1 MTTNNNGIN
10 DVNADQSQSRNYIN
24 DYDQSS
30 LNDIDPD
37 LNYFDSINKIPN
49 TIYYENTTYI
59 TNYGTTNHMSLF
71 HLNIRSIPENF
82 IKLLSYI
89 DSLHTQFKI
98 IALCETWIKPYHADH
113 TIPHY
118 NLEQEYRSKKR
129 GGGDDPE
136 SVNSLFIEVDK
147 NCIGS
152 KCNVIVA
159 CIYRPPW
166 AHLSIFNES
175 LAKLLEMIS
184 KENKLVYILGDMNV
198 DIAPN
203 ATFNVN
209 IDNFHNTFSSH
220 HFYPLI
226 NQPTRVTPTSS
237 SVIDN
242 VYCNS
247 PLPSDIND
255 VGILRP
261 YISDHH
267 AIFCIVKLT
276 TLKNEINTFTK
287 RSFTKKNI
295 AKFGSYL
302 RRLSWDDV
310 FQSSSTQLAFG
321 SFKRVF
327 DLYFVK
333 SFPKQTHTI
342 NYETCL
348 PWMSEELR
356 KDIVLK
362 NNLHIMSAKFPSD
375 IIMGTLAK
383 HKRNQTNSDLK
394 NAEINYYS
402 NQFELHKSDLVK
414 SWKTLKTIIGKHV
427 NNSKRKLSFLVNGE
441 TISDSLT
448 IAKEFN
454 KFFISIGPELA
465 SNISCSVNPLSYIIN
480 VNNSIVVPFVVQNE
494 IRCIISDMK
503 NSSPGWDEI
512 PPQYAKLFVN
522 FYIEPLT
529 YIINLSLME
538 GVFPSELKVAKVIP
552 VFKGGDSSILSNY
565 RPISVLTLFSKIFEK
580 VVYKSVLRFMD
591 DNLSLYKYQFGFRQQ
606 HSCQQAIITLIDK
619 ITSCLDTGDIV
630 IGVFIDLKK
639 AFDTV
644 NHKILLK
651 KLYAYGIRGS
661 ILKWLDSYLSDRL
674 QYVYYNG
681 SESNSDS
688 ITCGVPQGSILG
700 PLLFIIYM
708 NDIFNVSNFL
718 FTILYADD
726 TCVIANGVNIYDLM
740 NLLNKELSLISIW
753 LKSNKLSPNVKKSYY
768 VLFHRAKIKIPTC
781 SISLIIDNCTI
792 SKTDCFKYLGVIIDC
807 KLSWIPHI
815 TYVKNKVSKGI
826 GIIYKA
832 RRYLNR
838 RSLLN
843 LYHSFVYP
851 YLIYSV
857 EVWGNAAQ
865 CHINQ
870 LLLVQKRIII
880 IISYSE
886 YKAPSTPLF
895 RSLDIL
901 PIDKLVHNRIGI
913 MMYKYVNDLLPLVM
927 SELYTY
933 NRDIH
938 HHNTRQSNLFHL
950 HKGNTNIYTNSFK
963 YRSSQI
969 WNFLQLNMDVNVSLS
984 EFKRSFK

>member
-1 MTTNNNGIN
+1 
-10 DVNADQSQSRNYIN
+10 
-24 DYDQSS
+24 
-30 LNDIDPD
+30 
-37 LNYFDSINKIPN
+37 
-49 TIYYENTTYI
+49 
-59 TNYGTTNHMSLF
+59 
-71 HLNIRSIPENF
+71 
-82 IKLLSYI
+82 
-89 DSLHTQFKI
+89 
-98 IALCETWIKPYHADH
+98 
-113 TIPHY
+113 
-118 NLEQEYRSKKR
+118 
-129 GGGDDPE
+129 
-136 SVNSLFIEVDK
+136 
-147 NCIGS
+147 
-152 KCNVIVA
+152 
-159 CIYRPPW
+159 
-166 AHLSIFNES
+166 
-175 LAKLLEMIS
+175 
-184 KENKLVYILGDMNV
+184 
-198 DIAPN
+198 
-203 ATFNVN
+203 
-209 IDNFHNTFSSH
+209 
-220 HFYPLI
+220 
-226 NQPTRVTPTSS
+226 
-237 SVIDN
+237 
-242 VYCNS
+242 
-247 PLPSDIND
+247 
-255 VGILRP
+255 
-261 YISDHH
+261 
-267 AIFCIVKLT
+267 
-276 TLKNEINTFTK
+276 
-287 RSFTKKNI
+287 
-295 AKFGSYL
+295 
-302 RRLSWDDV
+302 
-310 FQSSSTQLAFG
+310 
-321 SFKRVF
+321 
-327 DLYFVK
+327 
-333 SFPKQTHTI
+333 
-342 NYETCL
+342 
-348 PWMSEELR
+348 
-356 KDIVLK
+356 
-362 NNLHIMSAKFPSD
+362 
-375 IIMGTLAK
+375 
-383 HKRNQTNSDLK
+383 
-394 NAEINYYS
+394 
-402 NQFELHKSDLVK
+402 
-414 SWKTLKTIIGKHV
+414 
-427 NNSKRKLSFLVNGE
+427 
-441 TISDSLT
+441 
-448 IAKEFN
+448 
-454 KFFISIGPELA
+454 
-465 SNISCSVNPLSYIIN
+465 
-480 VNNSIVVPFVVQNE
+480 
-494 IRCIISDMK
+494 
-503 NSSPGWDEI
+503 
-512 PPQYAKLFVN
+512 
-522 FYIEPLT
+522 
-529 YIINLSLME
+529 
-538 GVFPSELKVAKVIP
+538 
-552 VFKGGDSSILSNY
+552 
-565 RPISVLTLFSKIFEK
+565 
-580 VVYKSVLRFMD
+580 MD

-606 HSCQQAIITLIDK
+606 HSCQQAIITL
-619 ITSCLDTGDIV
+619 TSCLDTGDIV

-661 ILKWLDSYLSDRL
+661 ILKWLDSYLTDRL

-753 LKSNKLSPNVKKSYY
+753 LKSNKLSLNVKKSYY

-984 EFKRSFK
+984 EFKRSFKYFLHYNHVQLQYSR

>member
-1 MTTNNNGIN
+1 M
-10 DVNADQSQSRNYIN
+10 
-24 DYDQSS
+24 
-30 LNDIDPD
+30 
-37 LNYFDSINKIPN
+37 
-49 TIYYENTTYI
+49 
-59 TNYGTTNHMSLF
+59 
-71 HLNIRSIPENF
+71 
-82 IKLLSYI
+82 
-89 DSLHTQFKI
+89 
-98 IALCETWIKPYHADH
+98 
-113 TIPHY
+113 
-118 NLEQEYRSKKR
+118 
-129 GGGDDPE
+129 
-136 SVNSLFIEVDK
+136 
-147 NCIGS
+147 
-152 KCNVIVA
+152 
-159 CIYRPPW
+159 
-166 AHLSIFNES
+166 
-175 LAKLLEMIS
+175 
-184 KENKLVYILGDMNV
+184 
-198 DIAPN
+198 
-203 ATFNVN
+203 
-209 IDNFHNTFSSH
+209 
-220 HFYPLI
+220 
-226 NQPTRVTPTSS
+226 
-237 SVIDN
+237 
-242 VYCNS
+242 
-247 PLPSDIND
+247 
-255 VGILRP
+255 
-261 YISDHH
+261 
-267 AIFCIVKLT
+267 
-276 TLKNEINTFTK
+276 
-287 RSFTKKNI
+287 
-295 AKFGSYL
+295 
-302 RRLSWDDV
+302 
-310 FQSSSTQLAFG
+310 
-321 SFKRVF
+321 
-327 DLYFVK
+327 
-333 SFPKQTHTI
+333 
-342 NYETCL
+342 
-348 PWMSEELR
+348 
-356 KDIVLK
+356 
-362 NNLHIMSAKFPSD
+362 
-375 IIMGTLAK
+375 
-383 HKRNQTNSDLK
+383 
-394 NAEINYYS
+394 
-402 NQFELHKSDLVK
+402 
-414 SWKTLKTIIGKHV
+414 
-427 NNSKRKLSFLVNGE
+427 
-441 TISDSLT
+441 
-448 IAKEFN
+448 
-454 KFFISIGPELA
+454 
-465 SNISCSVNPLSYIIN
+465 
-480 VNNSIVVPFVVQNE
+480 
-494 IRCIISDMK
+494 
-503 NSSPGWDEI
+503 
-512 PPQYAKLFVN
+512 
-522 FYIEPLT
+522 
-529 YIINLSLME
+529 
-538 GVFPSELKVAKVIP
+538 
-552 VFKGGDSSILSNY
+552 
-565 RPISVLTLFSKIFEK
+565 
-580 VVYKSVLRFMD
+580 
-591 DNLSLYKYQFGFRQQ
+591 
-606 HSCQQAIITLIDK
+606 
-619 ITSCLDTGDIV
+619 
-630 IGVFIDLKK
+630 
-639 AFDTV
+639 
-644 NHKILLK
+644 
-651 KLYAYGIRGS
+651 YAYGIRGS

-753 LKSNKLSPNVKKSYY
+753 LKSNKLSLNVKKSYY

-969 WNFLQLNMDVNVSLS
+969 WNFLQLNMDVKC
-984 EFKRSFK
+984 FSFRI